1 MVILSEKEYERL
13 HHILHG
19 LVTSGVSPSR
29 EDFLVTFSSIDF
41 NAILSLFYQMFVRYA
56 KKRTL
61 QFNKRTLGNWV
72 QQVDTNGNKL
82 KDIAVRGGYSSYK
95 VAKCFL
101 SHAHRVELTE
111 FMEEPS
117 AILNDKRR
125 YWNVSF
131 SIIRIASRRTFLSFY
146 SFDVLECCVEDPLC
160 STIVD
165 IRKNCMGKEF
175 ESYLERRLK
184 DLNICFETEL
194 ELRMRGKPKTP
205 DILLSIPMLVYLRG
219 GLRVLVNWID
229 SKGMFADIETMT
241 EHETVSNIAFLIY
254 NLRSSKHNN
263 LIIH

>member
-1 MVILSEKEYERL
+1 MAILSEKEYERL
-13 HHILHG
+13 HHILQG

-29 EDFLVTFSSIDF
+29 EDFLVEETFSSIDF

-125 YWNVSF
+125 Y
-131 SIIRIASRRTFLSFY
+131 
-146 SFDVLECCVEDPLC
+146 
-160 STIVD
+160 
-165 IRKNCMGKEF
+165 
-175 ESYLERRLK
+175 
-184 DLNICFETEL
+184 
-194 ELRMRGKPKTP
+194 
-205 DILLSIPMLVYLRG
+205 
-219 GLRVLVNWID
+219 
-229 SKGMFADIETMT
+229 
-241 EHETVSNIAFLIY
+241 
-254 NLRSSKHNN
+254 
-263 LIIH
+263 